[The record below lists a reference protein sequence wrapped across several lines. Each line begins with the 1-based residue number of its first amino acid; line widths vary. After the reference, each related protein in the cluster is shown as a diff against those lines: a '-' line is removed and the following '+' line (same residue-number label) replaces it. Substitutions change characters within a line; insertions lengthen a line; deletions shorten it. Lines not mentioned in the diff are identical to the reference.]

1 MFITGFKLELIYL
14 STKHFSFVVVFFI
27 YFRNLSF
34 IFVSIQRKS
43 ILILMSEGIL
53 ATY

>member
-27 YFRNLSF
+27 YVRNLSF